1 MKTSESYKRCFKYVL
16 ASKCYNLHKKI
27 NKSLK
32 NITDELQESQKE
44 IVSFPQN
51 CGISTSIK
59 TL

>member
-44 IVSFPQN
+44 IVFFPQN
-51 CGISTSIK
+51 
-59 TL
+59 LWDLH